1 MRWRRGA
8 RTRAPGFPRTRRTPR
23 VWPQLGS
30 GPCSQPAV
38 ARSSASRFES
48 VLAGGGSVESETWR
62 GQTDKRETRQ
72 TRRDKSRTKKSRDFL
87 FFVFSW
93 HARKEM
99 RKPGVMAQDER
110 REKGEK
116 HPRGGEPGLRLLAKV

>member
-8 RTRAPGFPRTRRTPR
+8 RTRVPGFPRTRRTPR

-62 GQTDKRETRQ
+62 GHTDKRERQ
-72 TRRDKSRTKKSRDFL
+72 DRPGE
-87 FFVFSW
+87 
-93 HARKEM
+93 RKVGQRNHM
-99 RKPGVMAQDER
+99 TFCFCF
-110 REKGEK
+110 
-116 HPRGGEPGLRLLAKV
+116 